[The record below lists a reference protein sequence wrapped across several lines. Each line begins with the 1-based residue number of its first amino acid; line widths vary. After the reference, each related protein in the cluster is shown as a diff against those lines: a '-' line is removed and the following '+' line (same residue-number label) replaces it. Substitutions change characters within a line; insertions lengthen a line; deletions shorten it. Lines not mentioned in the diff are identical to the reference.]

1 VWLVIKQLNTCFT
14 FSAEE
19 DKEKSLGFAE
29 KLAMHIVKNIQVELI
44 IISIASPEITART
57 FQYFTVIIC
66 DFLQVF
72 VSNIHI
78 RYEDTVCDYFVQLHH
93 IILLHDCFC

>member
-1 VWLVIKQLNTCFT
+1 VWLVIKQLNTSFT

-29 KLAMHIVKNIQVELI
+29 KLAMHIVKNIQVQLI

-57 FQYFTVIIC
+57 FSI
-66 DFLQVF
+66 LQ
-72 VSNIHI
+72 
-78 RYEDTVCDYFVQLHH
+78 
-93 IILLHDCFC
+93 